1 MLTDEI
7 TFYAKAGDGGDGVE
21 RWRREKFV
29 PKGGPAGGNG
39 GKGGDLYARALRD
52 ISILGQYKQ
61 KESFMAPNGENGRE
75 KNQKGKNGEDLY
87 IDLPVGSVIENQNT
101 GDKHQLL
108 NEGEVVKLLEGGI
121 GGYGNT
127 YFKSSTN
134 IRPTQTTKGEMGEEA
149 HFSIKLMLFVDA
161 GFVGFPNAGK
171 STLLNEL
178 TGARAKVADYEF
190 TTIDPNLGDFYGF
203 ILADIPGLIEGASG
217 GRGLGHKFLKH
228 IERTKLLIHCISL
241 ELEDIEG
248 AYKTIRSELGNFNAE
263 LLKKPEIL
271 VLTKKDV
278 VEDFLKTDQ
287 IIENLKK
294 ISGAQVYRISVL
306 DENSIKDFSANFSKT
321 LEYLNRA
328 GE

>member
-1 MLTDEI
+1 M
-7 TFYAKAGDGGDGVE
+7 
-21 RWRREKFV
+21 
-29 PKGGPAGGNG
+29 
-39 GKGGDLYARALRD
+39 
-52 ISILGQYKQ
+52 
-61 KESFMAPNGENGRE
+61 
-75 KNQKGKNGEDLY
+75 
-87 IDLPVGSVIENQNT
+87 
-101 GDKHQLL
+101 
-108 NEGEVVKLLEGGI
+108 
-121 GGYGNT
+121 
-127 YFKSSTN
+127 
-134 IRPTQTTKGEMGEEA
+134 
-149 HFSIKLMLFVDA
+149 SIKLMLFVDA